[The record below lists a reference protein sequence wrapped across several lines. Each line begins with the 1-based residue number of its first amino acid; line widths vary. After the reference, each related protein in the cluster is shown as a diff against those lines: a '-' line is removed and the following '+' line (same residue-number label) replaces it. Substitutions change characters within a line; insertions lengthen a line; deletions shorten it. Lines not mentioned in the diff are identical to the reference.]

1 MGSEGETAVV
11 KTATHRHLWSKR
23 RGQNGH
29 PQAPVVKTAWSK
41 RPSTSPCG
49 QNGVVKTAVHGLVVK
64 PACGQNGQT
73 CVVKPACGQ
82 NGHYWLH
89 PTVLRCIYE
98 YAPSKQ
104 GYYRRCATCNSL
116 FSPLVG
122 TTQIQNGGY
131 LVKHSKNFEKITEPN
146 LLICQSG

>member
-82 NGHYWLH
+82 NGHYQIGIH
-89 PTVLRCIYE
+89 PATKHI
-98 YAPSKQ
+98 Q
-104 GYYRRCATCNSL
+104 ICATKTRVLQEMRLGNK
-116 FSPLVG
+116 G
-122 TTQIQNGGY
+122 ATGAMGAIGN
-131 LVKHSKNFEKITEPN
+131 
-146 LLICQSG
+146 

>member
-1 MGSEGETAVV
+1 MYTHMTTDIQYVNKLQIIYTRQVVPQYTSRGPSMGSEGETAVV

-29 PQAPVVKTAWSK
+29 PQAPVGKTAWSK

-73 CVVKPACGQ
+73 CVVKTACGQ
-82 NGHYWLH
+82 NGHY
-89 PTVLRCIYE
+89 
-98 YAPSKQ
+98 
-104 GYYRRCATCNSL
+104 
-116 FSPLVG
+116 
-122 TTQIQNGGY
+122 
-131 LVKHSKNFEKITEPN
+131 
-146 LLICQSG
+146 